1 MIHTLHQALECAIR
15 VSHRKPTTR
24 STLTTTT
31 RTSTTHKNPN
41 IKCNTCGEKGHIS
54 RTCPKKKVN
63 ELAIEEISEVE
74 EEDSGVEIDEISEDE
89 ELDIEEKRARDEEL

>member
-1 MIHTLHQALECAIR
+1 M
-15 VSHRKPTTR
+15 
-24 STLTTTT
+24 
-31 RTSTTHKNPN
+31 
-41 IKCNTCGEKGHIS
+41 
-54 RTCPKKKVN
+54 N